1 LLDLHTLQWKEII
14 PFSENTIGLP
24 FVTGDTVYFMSNADG
39 NDDLYAVRLKDKML
53 FQLTSDKTG
62 NYYPSVSDNKLVWS
76 QFTAEGLQWKSAI
89 ISTSDWK
96 EVNRMTWGEQVTRYP
111 VAFPRNMLDAPGRRF
126 AEKRYSQSK
135 GLFNFHSWAPDYV
148 DPEFTFSFYSDN
160 ILNTFSNEFFY
171 RYNQDEQ
178 SHGLGWNTAYGG
190 LFPVLSAGAEYTYD
204 RHLDFS
210 DGTLTLDQFEVRGGY
225 QIPLNLTRGKTYKF
239 LQFGSDY
246 VFNRLMP
253 TGYFK
258 DSVAARNNSYLR
270 HFISWSHYLPRA
282 LQHIYP
288 KLGWSN
294 AFQYRHLLSEN
305 GFQFYGNSYLYLP
318 SVGNHSIVLNG
329 SFQETDTNNVVFGNR
344 FPNSRGYAEYY
355 YSRMWKMAA
364 NYHFPIAYPDFGIA
378 SIVYLRRLR
387 GNLFYD
393 YTRVYAADKKGT
405 ANLRSFGGELFFDT
419 RWWNQL
425 PVSFGIRVSH
435 LLDDFRGDKA
445 GSNFFEFILPVNLI
459 QN

>member
-1 LLDLHTLQWKEII
+1 
-14 PFSENTIGLP
+14 
-24 FVTGDTVYFMSNADG
+24 M
-39 NDDLYAVRLKDKML
+39 
-53 FQLTSDKTG
+53 
-62 NYYPSVSDNKLVWS
+62 
-76 QFTAEGLQWKSAI
+76 
-89 ISTSDWK
+89 
-96 EVNRMTWGEQVTRYP
+96 
-111 VAFPRNMLDAPGRRF
+111 
-126 AEKRYSQSK
+126 
-135 GLFNFHSWAPDYV
+135 
-148 DPEFTFSFYSDN
+148 
-160 ILNTFSNEFFY
+160 
-171 RYNQDEQ
+171 
-178 SHGLGWNTAYGG
+178 
-190 LFPVLSAGAEYTYD
+190 LSAGAEYTYD

-225 QIPLNLTRGKTYKF
+225 RIPLDLTRGKTYKF

-425 PVSFGIRVSH
+425 PVSFVIRVSH
-435 LLDDFRGDKA
+435 LLDDFGDDTA